1 LNKAFFKINESEID
15 MTKNTKLIFAVIG
28 LLLVT
33 CLLTVE
39 FASALPMPN
48 RMSNR
53 PVQANWIRLK
63 GPVNEW
69 GGEDV
74 TGLLQV
80 TARSAALQSSETR
93 ELTSASAIWTKDTI
107 RPIDAIKAKES
118 FTYTFYSARLLRDTA
133 PMVTNSENT
142 YTIVGSWNVAT
153 VTCSVTITTNT
164 DGDITNVQR
173 KSETNVDP
181 KVEGTLVV
189 IGMSEFTLTLA
200 DKPALTGSVNRYV
213 TRQMQFN
220 PFKIT
225 DDTIGNVVSNTV
237 TREDIKA
244 VTKCYGA
251 MPGWGSY
258 DTRMDFNNNYRVD
271 IADISTIAANM

>member
-1 LNKAFFKINESEID
+1 LNDSAFKINESEID
-15 MTKNTKLIFAVIG
+15 MTKNTKLIFTVIG

-33 CLLTVE
+33 SLLTVE
-39 FASALPMPN
+39 LASAIPMPT

-53 PVQANWIRLK
+53 PVMANWIRLK
-63 GPVNEW
+63 GPVSEW
-69 GGEDV
+69 GEESV

-80 TARSAALQSSETR
+80 TARSATLQSSETR
-93 ELTSASAIWTKDTI
+93 DLTSASAIWTKDII

-118 FTYTFYSARLLRDTA
+118 FTYTFYSARLLRDPT
-133 PMVTNSENT
+133 PIVTNSETT
-142 YTIVGSWNVAT
+142 YTIEGSWNVAT
-153 VTCSVTITTNT
+153 VTSSVKITKNS
-164 DGDITNVQR
+164 DGEITNVQR
-173 KSETNVDP
+173 TSDTA
-181 KVEGTLVV
+181 VERVLGKLVV
-189 IGMSEFTLTLA
+189 TGMSTFEFKLG
-200 DKPALTGSVNRYV
+200 DDNPILTGSVNRYV

-225 DDTIGNVVSNTV
+225 DDISGNVVSNTV

-271 IADISTIAANM
+271 IADISTVAANM

>member
-1 LNKAFFKINESEID
+1 L
-15 MTKNTKLIFAVIG
+15 TKKTRLIFAAIG
-28 LLLVT
+28 ILLVT
-33 CLLTVE
+33 SLLSVE
-39 FASALPMPN
+39 LASAFPMQRGMPF
-48 RMSNR
+48 R
-53 PVQANWIRLK
+53 PAMANWIRLK
-63 GPVNEW
+63 GPVEKW
-69 GGEDV
+69 GIDADSGV

-93 ELTSASAIWTKDTI
+93 DLTSASVIWTKDTI

-133 PMVTNSENT
+133 PIITNLETT
-142 YTIVGSWNVAT
+142 YTIEGSWNVAT
-153 VTCSVTITTNT
+153 VTSSVKITKNSE
-164 DGDITNVQR
+164 GEITNVQR
-173 KSETNVDP
+173 TSDTAVE
-181 KVEGTLVV
+181 KVLGTLVV
-189 IGMSEFTLTLA
+189 TGMSTFELKLG
-200 DKPALTGSVNRYV
+200 DDNPLLTGSVNRYV

-225 DDTIGNVVSNTV
+225 DDTTGNVVSNTV

-271 IADISTIAANM
+271 IADISTVAANM

>member
-1 LNKAFFKINESEID
+1 L
-15 MTKNTKLIFAVIG
+15 TKNTKIIFAVIG
-28 LLLVT
+28 ILLVT
-33 CLLTVE
+33 SLLTVE
-39 FASALPMPN
+39 FASAFPMQT

-63 GPVNEW
+63 GHITSSDITP
-69 GGEDV
+69 V
-74 TGLLQV
+74 TGWLQV

-93 ELTSASAIWTKDTI
+93 EVTSASAIWTEETK
-107 RPIDAIKAKES
+107 RPIDAIQAKQD
-118 FTYTFYSARLLRDTA
+118 FDYTFYSARLLRDTA
-133 PMVTNSENT
+133 PTIKTDSVAKT
-142 YTIVGSWNVAT
+142 YTISGLWNVAT
-153 VTCSVTITTNT
+153 VTSSVKITKNS
-164 DGDITNVQR
+164 DGEITKVQR
-173 KSETNVDP
+173 TSETTIKPEV
-181 KVEGTLVV
+181 KGTLVV
-189 IGMSEFTLTLA
+189 TGMSTFELTLG
-200 DKPALTGSVNRYV
+200 DGKPLTGSVNRYV

-271 IADISTIAANM
+271 IADISTVAANM

>member
-1 LNKAFFKINESEID
+1 MINEREID
-15 MTKNTKLIFAVIG
+15 MTKNKKLIFVVIG
-28 LLLVT
+28 ILLVT
-33 CLLTVE
+33 SLLTVE
-39 FASALPMPN
+39 FVSAFPMQA

-53 PVQANWIRLK
+53 PVMANWIRLK
-63 GPVNEW
+63 GPVKMLGDEP
-69 GGEDV
+69 V

-80 TARSAALQSSETR
+80 TARLATLQSSETR
-93 ELTSASAIWTKDTI
+93 ELTSASAIWTKDS

-118 FTYTFYSARLLRDTA
+118 FTYTFYSARLLKDPA
-133 PMVTNSENT
+133 PLVTNSENT

-153 VTCSVTITTNT
+153 VTCSVTITKNT
-164 DGDITNVQR
+164 DGVITNVQR

-181 KVEGTLVV
+181 KVDGKLVV
-189 IGMSEFTLTLA
+189 TGMSEFTLTLTG
-200 DKPALTGSVNRYV
+200 KPALTGSVNRYV

-271 IADISTIAANM
+271 IADISTVAANM

>member
-1 LNKAFFKINESEID
+1 MTNK
-15 MTKNTKLIFAVIG
+15 TKLIFAVIG
-28 LLLVT
+28 ILLIT
-33 CLLTVE
+33 SLLTIE
-39 FASALPMPN
+39 LASAFPMST

-63 GPVNEW
+63 GPITSS
-69 GGEDV
+69 DSTPV

-80 TARSAALQSSETR
+80 TARSATLQSSETR
-93 ELTSASAIWTKDTI
+93 DLTSAVAIWTKDS
-107 RPIDAIKAKES
+107 RPIDAMKAKES
-118 FTYTFYSARLLRDTA
+118 FSYTFYSARLLRDQASTIE
-133 PMVTNSENT
+133 TKSEGNT
-142 YTIVGSWNVAT
+142 YTITGSWNVAT
-153 VTCSVTITTNT
+153 VTSSVTITKNEA
-164 DGDITNVQR
+164 GEITNVQR
-173 KSETNVDP
+173 KSETNVEP
-181 KVEGTLVV
+181 KVSGTLVV
-189 IGMSEFTLTLA
+189 TAMNTFTLTLTGE
-200 DKPALTGSVNRYV
+200 DTLTLTGLVNRYV
-213 TRQMQFN
+213 NRQMQFN

-225 DDTIGNVVSNTV
+225 DDSIGNVASNTV